1 MLVKKVVVPLTVK
14 MEEGRGCNQTH
25 THGEVVDA
33 CLKTGIALST
43 GYLDGEQEVVRF
55 ILVSDLEIKTVCVVG
70 PIVFEEWS
78 VMFFVGS
85 YCNHHIE
92 ILDAILTEC

>member
-1 MLVKKVVVPLTVK
+1 MLVKKVVVPLTIK
-14 MEEGRGCNQTH
+14 MEEGRGRNQTH

-33 CLKTGIALST
+33 CLETEIAFFT
-43 GYLDGEQEVVRF
+43 GYLDSEQEVVRF
-55 ILVSDLEIKTVCVVG
+55 ILVSDLEIKAVRVVG
-70 PIVFEEWS
+70 PIVFEERC